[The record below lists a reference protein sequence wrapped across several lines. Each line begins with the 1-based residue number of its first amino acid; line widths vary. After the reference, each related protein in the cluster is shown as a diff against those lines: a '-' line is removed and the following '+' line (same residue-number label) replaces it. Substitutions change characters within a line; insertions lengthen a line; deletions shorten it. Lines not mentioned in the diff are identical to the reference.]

1 MLPMQNHR
9 RTTAKALLAASTV
22 SLVSVMAPHAALA
35 SESSA
40 RIESVVPSAT
50 PTITGVDE
58 LKGALSVTWS
68 APSIEGTIV
77 AYHVLA
83 TRGLDGSGNPI
94 VKGQQVVPA
103 DVTETTISGLT
114 NGNKYD
120 LVVFPITT
128 LGYGLPSLPA
138 SGTPNAEGDGAVVP
152 VDLSFSTTKG
162 AGFLT
167 ASWNAPEWDGGS
179 AVVGYS
185 VIVVD
190 QAGNALAAWRN
201 VAADVRNASITGLK
215 AGHTYDVYVV
225 ADNAKGLGQLPDAQH
240 VQIVSGSTT
249 SPAKPTMSWASAIA
263 SGDNAVVSWGPADEH
278 GQPTTKYDVVV
289 TQNGAMTAWK
299 VVGANARQAVVPLA
313 DGDPATIVVIA
324 ESASGMNLADGAY
337 QTLEVA
343 HS

>member
-1 MLPMQNHR
+1 MFLMQNHR
-9 RTTAKALLAASTV
+9 RTTAKALLAASSV
-22 SLVSVMAPHAALA
+22 SLVTVLAPHAALA
-35 SESSA
+35 AESSA
-40 RIESVVPSAT
+40 KVEADVPTTS

-58 LKGALSVTWS
+58 LKGALSVSWN
-68 APSIEGTIV
+68 APSSESQIV

-83 TRGLDGSGNPI
+83 TRGVDGSGNPV

-103 DVTETTISGLT
+103 DVRETTISGLT

-120 LVVFPITT
+120 LYVFPITVA
-128 LGYGLPSLPA
+128 GYGLPSTPA

-152 VDLSFSTTKG
+152 TDIGVDVTKG

-167 ASWNAPEWDGGS
+167 ASWDAPEWDGGS

-190 QAGNALAAWRN
+190 QAGNSLAAWRN
-201 VAADVRNASITGLK
+201 VGADVRNTSITGLK
-215 AGHTYDVYVV
+215 AGHTYDVYV
-225 ADNAKGLGQLPDAQH
+225 AANNAKGIGELGDPTH

-249 SPAKPTMSWASAIA
+249 APAKPTMSWASAIA

-278 GQPTTKYDVVV
+278 GQSTTKYDVVV

-299 VVGANARQAVVPLA
+299 VTGANARQAIVPLA
-313 DGDPATIVVIA
+313 DGDPATILVIA
-324 ESASGMNLADGAY
+324 ESSSGMNLAEGAFV
-337 QTLEVA
+337 TLSVA
-343 HS
+343 HA